1 MSRTIT
7 VSADRSLPW
16 LQNPLQ
22 AHKEWRSTLSWKR
35 AEDDGSAD
43 APLYTD
49 HSNKLYQSFWGKFCR
64 WFASQSLRLDQV
76 KQAHIETFLES
87 LRGRKNAPASVRT
100 MRTYLAEI
108 NRVFTHLQA
117 IGILRSNPA
126 AVVLE
131 LKRSKAETRFEN
143 DPPLPPG
150 PTFLAAYEKMAAK
163 MYVEERALLRRGW
176 TPARNLALRLIIA
189 ECGLKLSEV
198 CKLVPRNVAI
208 KEDGTVVIRTPG
220 HRQVA
225 ARTLLGKR
233 RLAAALKRWIEQRA
247 KLRIVRSRRA
257 IEEGARASN
266 RLFLGQ
272 ADIAPAAD
280 LIGGGLGAARS
291 PIAPDLAERVVTSC
305 VKRTLEEL
313 GHQAAFH
320 GPQFVRNAYAARLI
334 LGGMNDADLSDQLG
348 MRTTFTART
357 IREKLQPTI

>member
-1 MSRTIT
+1 MSRTI
-7 VSADRSLPW
+7 AIAAPGSLPW
-16 LQNPLQ
+16 LSNPLQ
-22 AHKEWRSTLSWKR
+22 AHKQWRSTLSWKR
-35 AEDDGSAD
+35 VEDENDAN

-64 WFASQSLRLDQV
+64 WLAGQSLRLDQV
-76 KQAHIETFLES
+76 KQAHIEAFLSS

-117 IGILRSNPA
+117 IGVLGTNPA

-131 LKRSKAETRFEN
+131 HMRSKHETRLET

-150 PTFLAAYEKMAAK
+150 PTFLVAYETMAAK
-163 MYVEERALLRRGW
+163 MYVEERAVLRRGW
-176 TPARNLALRLIIA
+176 TPARNLALRLIVA

-198 CKLVPRNVAI
+198 CKLIPRNVSI
-208 KEDGTVVIRTPG
+208 KDDGTVVIRSPG

-225 ARTLLGKR
+225 ARVLVGKR
-233 RLAAALKRWIEQRA
+233 DLAAALKRWIEKRSGLQ
-247 KLRIVRSRRA
+247 IVRSRRA
-257 IEEGARASN
+257 IAEGTRTSN

-272 ADIAPAAD
+272 ADVAPSSD

-348 MRTTFTART
+348 MKTTFTARA
-357 IREKLQPTI
+357 IREKLGTP